1 MEIIGST
8 GLESGKVGNRNCGI
22 WVKKAPAPHG
32 SGEKKRTDP
41 GSASIIA
48 TDPPANVEQAK
59 KMRQTELLY
68 LNAELDRSQQRA
80 V

>member
-1 MEIIGST
+1 MRHLLKT
-8 GLESGKVGNRNCGI
+8 AL
-22 WVKKAPAPHG
+22 APNGA
-32 SGEKKRTDP
+32 GEKKRQDP
-41 GSASIIA
+41 ESASIIA

>member
-1 MEIIGST
+1 M
-8 GLESGKVGNRNCGI
+8 GNRNCGI
-22 WVKKAPAPHG
+22 WVKKALAPNG
-32 SGEKKRTDP
+32 SGEKKRRDLE
-41 GSASIIA
+41 SASIIA
-48 TDPPANVEQAK
+48 TDPPASVEQAK